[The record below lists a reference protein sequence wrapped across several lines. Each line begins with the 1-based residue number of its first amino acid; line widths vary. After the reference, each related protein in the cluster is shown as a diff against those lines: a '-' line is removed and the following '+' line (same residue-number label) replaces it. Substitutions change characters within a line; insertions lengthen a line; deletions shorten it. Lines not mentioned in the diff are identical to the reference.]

1 MHKILKVTS
10 LLALAVASLGI
21 YSGAQ
26 QAPALATNH
35 VLKGTFINNGNYNAN
50 AAAGTFTPIDTA
62 LSVSCPGTSGTCTI
76 EADMW
81 IQNASDG
88 GGNTVCLFVD
98 GSESSGC
105 PYETSGTSGIFETI
119 SASWPVTVEHGT
131 HTVQTYVY
139 SNDGEFVGFY
149 TTNYRVY
156 KP

>member
-1 MHKILKVTS
+1 MNKILTVTS
-10 LLALAVASLGI
+10 LLALALASLSI

-26 QAPALATNH
+26 QAPALATKH
-35 VLKGTFINNGNYNAN
+35 VLKGTYINNGNYNSSV
-50 AAAGTFTPIDTA
+50 AAAKFTPIDPA
-62 LSVSCPGTSGTCTI
+62 LSVSCPGSSTCTI

-81 IQNASDG
+81 IQNVSDG

-105 PYETSGTSGIFETI
+105 PYETSGTSGIYDTI
-119 SASWPVTVEHGT
+119 SVSWPVTVEHGT

-156 KP
+156 TP